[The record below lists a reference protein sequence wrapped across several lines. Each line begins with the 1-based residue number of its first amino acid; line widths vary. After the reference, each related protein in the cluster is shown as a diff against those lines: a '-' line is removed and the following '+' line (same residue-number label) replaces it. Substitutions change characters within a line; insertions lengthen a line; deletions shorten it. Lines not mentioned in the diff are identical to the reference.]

1 VAKPLYNNNN
11 NIVGRKYIKKFCE
24 PHEQGNIVGRE
35 YIHFVKNAGNPS
47 FLMPF

>member
-1 VAKPLYNNNN
+1 MRNNYNMNHVA
-11 NIVGRKYIKKFCE
+11 
-24 PHEQGNIVGRE
+24 EQGNIVGRE

>member
-1 VAKPLYNNNN
+1 MPSSSALIPA
-11 NIVGRKYIKKFCE
+11 
-24 PHEQGNIVGRE
+24 QGDIVGRE